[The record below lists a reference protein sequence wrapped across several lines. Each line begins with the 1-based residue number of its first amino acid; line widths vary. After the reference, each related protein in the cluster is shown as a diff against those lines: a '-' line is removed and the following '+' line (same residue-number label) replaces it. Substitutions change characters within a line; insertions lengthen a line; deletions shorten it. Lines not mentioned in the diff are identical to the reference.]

1 MKNNFKIYN
10 YYEELTD
17 KQKEKLA
24 EKKGAVIYYDYYDEC
39 RRLKPE
45 QIGILTLAL
54 LHYARTHGTE
64 ELPEELA
71 NEINKDPL
79 LCYMFET
86 WQKREATASIK
97 WTNQR
102 GGKAKP
108 KEKTKIIELDSE
120 DTFEL
125 VGYNLDNMPDSY
137 IDVLLNGEELRN
149 FLTYGN
155 SVKWNKSYTELLEQW
170 QYIDDDEIAF

>member
-1 MKNNFKIYN
+1 MKNNFTIYN

-17 KQKEKLA
+17 KQKEKLN

-39 RRLKPE
+39 RRLSTE
-45 QIGILTLAL
+45 QVGVLTLAL

-86 WQKREATASIK
+86 WQKREATATIK

-108 KEKTKIIELDSE
+108 KEKTKSIELDNGE
-120 DTFEL
+120 KYDL
-125 VGYNLDNMPDSY
+125 IGYNLENMPDSY
-137 IDVLLNGEELRN
+137 IDIMLNDERLIDFLN
-149 FLTYGN
+149 FGN
-155 SVKWNKSYTELLEQW
+155 SVKWNKPYTELLDQW
-170 QYIDDDEIAF
+170 YTTDEELIF

>member
-1 MKNNFKIYN
+1 MNNNFTIYN

-39 RRLKPE
+39 KRLSTE
-45 QIGILTLAL
+45 QVGVLTLAL

-71 NEINKDPL
+71 NEINKDLL

-108 KEKTKIIELDSE
+108 KEKVKVIELDSE
-120 DTFEL
+120 ETFEL
-125 VGYNLDNMPDSY
+125 IGYNPKNMPDTY
-137 IDVLLNGEELRN
+137 IDVMLNGEELIN
-149 FLTYGN
+149 FLNYGN
-155 SVKWNKSYTELLEQW
+155 SVKWNKPYTELLEQW
-170 QYIDDDEIAF
+170 QYTDYDEIEF

>member
-1 MKNNFKIYN
+1 MKNNFTIYN

-17 KQKEKLA
+17 KQKEKLN

-39 RRLKPE
+39 RRLSTE
-45 QIGILTLAL
+45 QVGVLTLAL

-86 WQKREATASIK
+86 WQKREATATIK

-155 SVKWNKSYTELLEQW
+155 SVKWNKSYTQLLEQW

>member
-1 MKNNFKIYN
+1 MKNNFTIYN
-10 YYEELTD
+10 YYEELTE
-17 KQKEKLA
+17 KQKSKLA

-86 WQKREATASIK
+86 WQKREATASVK

-108 KEKTKIIELDSE
+108 KDKIKMIEIDNG
-120 DTFEL
+120 DFFEL
-125 VGYNLDNMPDSY
+125 VGDNFENMPDSY
-137 IDVLLNGEELRN
+137 IDVMLNNEELLN

-155 SVKWNKSYTELLEQW
+155 SVKWNKPYTELLGQW
-170 QYIDDDEIAF
+170 HCVNDEEIAF